1 MKLAVVGT
9 GYVGLVTGA
18 CFADLGNEVIC
29 VDIDEKKIKALK
41 EGRIPIYEPGLEE
54 IVRRNADGG
63 RLSFTTDLGDSVEKS
78 EIIFIAVGTPSLPSG
93 EADLSAVR
101 AVAATIGRHLNSSD
115 KIIIN
120 KSTVPVGTGDM
131 VTELIQRESGG
142 KRPFHVLS
150 NPEFLREGSAIS
162 DSMQPDRVVIGSN
175 DPYAAEKVASL
186 YRVLTKNI
194 VITDRLSA
202 EMIKYTSNALLATK
216 ISFINEIANIC
227 DLVGADVEA
236 VADAAGLDHRLGRHF
251 LNAGVGYGGSC
262 FPKDTKALID
272 TASKYGYDFKVL
284 TAVEEVNA
292 LQPKRAL
299 AKLNGMVGDLSGKVV
314 ALWGLAFKP
323 NTDDMREAPSLTIIE
338 GILAQGGR
346 VRAYDPIAH
355 ETAAEELA
363 KRGLDISLAGTMYE
377 ACDGADALV
386 VVTEWNQFKDA
397 DLVRVKELLKTPA
410 IVDGRNIYN
419 PAEVAALGF
428 AYESMGR
435 TSLGRPRTN
444 G

>member
-29 VDIDEKKIKALK
+29 VDIDSKKIKALN

-63 RLSFTTDLGDSVEKS
+63 RLSFTTDLGDSVERS
-78 EIIFIAVGTPSLPSG
+78 EIIFIAVGTPSMPSG

-101 AVAATIGRHLNSSD
+101 AVAATIGRHLNAPD
-115 KIIIN
+115 KIVIN

-131 VTELIQRESGG
+131 VTEIVARESGG
-142 KRPFHVLS
+142 KQPFHVLS

-175 DPYAAEKVASL
+175 DTYAAEKVASL

-272 TASKYGYDFKVL
+272 TAAKYGYDFKVL

-299 AKLNGMVGDLSGKVV
+299 AKINGLVGDLSGKVV

-323 NTDDMREAPSLTIIE
+323 NTDDMREAPSLTLIE

-363 KRGLDISLAGTMYE
+363 KRNLAISFAGTMYE
-377 ACDGADALV
+377 ACDGADILV

-397 DLVRVKELLKTPA
+397 DLGRVKELLKKPA
-410 IVDGRNIYN
+410 MVDGRNIYN
-419 PAEVAALGF
+419 PAEVAAMGF

-435 TSLGRPRTN
+435 TSLAKRAN

>member
-9 GYVGLVTGA
+9 GYVGLVTGT

-29 VDIDEKKIKALK
+29 VDIDAEKISALK
-41 EGRIPIYEPGLEE
+41 AGRIPIYEPGLEE
-54 IVRRNADGG
+54 MVRRNAEAG
-63 RLSFTTDLGDSVEKS
+63 RLSFTTDLGDAVEKS

-101 AVAATIGRHLNSSD
+101 AVAATIGRHLNSPD
-115 KIIIN
+115 KIVIN

-131 VTELIQRESGG
+131 VTEIVERESGG
-142 KRPFHVLS
+142 KRSFHVVS

-162 DSMQPDRVVIGSN
+162 DSMEPDRVVIGSN

-194 VITDRLSA
+194 VSTDRLSA

-236 VADAAGLDHRLGRHF
+236 VADAAGMDHRLSRYF

-272 TASKYGYDFKVL
+272 TAAKYGYEFKVL
-284 TAVEEVNA
+284 RAVEEVNA
-292 LQPKRAL
+292 LQPKRAI
-299 AKLNGMVGDLSGKVV
+299 AKLNDLVGSLAGKVV

-323 NTDDMREAPSLTIIE
+323 NTDDMREAPSLVIIE
-338 GILAQGGR
+338 GVLSQGGK

-355 ETAAEELA
+355 DTAAAELK
-363 KRGLDISLAGTMYE
+363 KRGLEISFAGTMYE
-377 ACDGADALV
+377 ACDGADALL

-397 DLVRVKELLKTPA
+397 DLDRVKELLKEPL

-419 PAEVAALGF
+419 PKEVAALGF

-435 TSLGRPRTN
+435 TSLARPRTN

>member
-1 MKLAVVGT
+1 
-9 GYVGLVTGA
+9 
-18 CFADLGNEVIC
+18 
-29 VDIDEKKIKALK
+29 
-41 EGRIPIYEPGLEE
+41 
-54 IVRRNADGG
+54 
-63 RLSFTTDLGDSVEKS
+63 
-78 EIIFIAVGTPSLPSG
+78 
-93 EADLSAVR
+93 
-101 AVAATIGRHLNSSD
+101 
-115 KIIIN
+115 
-120 KSTVPVGTGDM
+120 
-131 VTELIQRESGG
+131 
-142 KRPFHVLS
+142 
-150 NPEFLREGSAIS
+150 
-162 DSMQPDRVVIGSN
+162 
-175 DPYAAEKVASL
+175 
-186 YRVLTKNI
+186 
-194 VITDRLSA
+194 
-202 EMIKYTSNALLATK
+202 LATK

-272 TASKYGYDFKVL
+272 TAAKYGYDFKVL
-284 TAVEEVNA
+284 NAVEDVNA

-299 AKLNGMVGDLSGKVV
+299 AKLNALAGDLSGKVV

-363 KRGLDISLAGTMYE
+363 KRNLTISFASTMYE

-397 DLVRVKELLKTPA
+397 DLGRVKELLKTPA
-410 IVDGRNIYN
+410 MVDGRNIYN
-419 PAEVAALGF
+419 PADVAAMGF

-435 TSLGRPRTN
+435 TSLAKRAG

>member
-29 VDIDEKKIKALK
+29 VDIDEKKIKALN

-63 RLSFTTDLGDSVEKS
+63 RLSFTTDLGDAVRRS
-78 EIIFIAVGTPSLPSG
+78 EIIFIAVGTPSMPSG

-101 AVAATIGRHLNSSD
+101 AVAATIGRHLNASD
-115 KIIIN
+115 KIVIN

-131 VTELIQRESGG
+131 VTEIIVRESGG
-142 KRPFHVLS
+142 KQPFHVVS

-284 TAVEEVNA
+284 AAVEEVNA
-292 LQPKRAL
+292 LQPKQAL
-299 AKLNGMVGDLSGKVV
+299 AKLNGMVGNLSGKVV

-338 GILAQGGR
+338 GIVAQGGR

-363 KRGLDISLAGTMYE
+363 KRGLSITFAETMYE

-397 DLVRVKELLKTPA
+397 DLGRVKELLKTPA
-410 IVDGRNIYN
+410 LVDGRNIYN
-419 PAEVAALGF
+419 PADVAAMGF
-428 AYESMGR
+428 GYESMGR
-435 TSLGRPRTN
+435 TSLARRAN